1 MVNIEFIWRD
11 RIYMTRLQNMDKDEW
26 MLQVHIK
33 DFQVALTCVHVNLHK
48 SVIHVL
54 VNQVIIR

>member
-1 MVNIEFIWRD
+1 
-11 RIYMTRLQNMDKDEW
+11 MTRLRNKDKDEW
-26 MLQVHIK
+26 MLQVHID

-54 VNQVIIR
+54 INQVIIS